1 MKYSKGD
8 IVMLTPRFGRK
19 VVAITDI
26 DPSRPKNCYVTA
38 RFDSYDNFFNMK
50 RKIAGDE
57 IIACKVGELATDSP
71 LMACPV
77 ERLAVRQEKYNK
89 EAMLAGLKDGQEII
103 VDCGRGPQRMLF
115 GRYLPR
121 GQKYKFTATDG
132 RCRPYKYKPEHLVE
146 VVGANNGHAT
156 A

>member
-1 MKYSKGD
+1 MKYAKGD

-50 RKIAGDE
+50 RRIASDD
-57 IIACKVGELATDSP
+57 IVACKVGELAADSP

-77 ERLAVRQEKYNK
+77 ERQAMRQE
-89 EAMLAGLKDGQEII
+89 LHDRQLLLSQLKHGQEIL
-103 VDCGRGPQRMLF
+103 VDCGRGPQRMIF
-115 GRYLPR
+115 DRYLPR

-146 VVGANNGHAT
+146 VVGANNAT